1 MDGKFKNV
9 LRLLMTTL
17 ETAKTCYGEMI
28 AERKMYEESEADN
41 GLLEVPDKNVY
52 IIAPTD
58 EDIDK
63 MKDYINEL
71 MEAIAMLGNDK
82 YIAKVEDNTIDIHNL
97 YDIIQKDTGLTQ
109 HEIFE
114 AIYNE
119 DGNGS
124 RTWVD
129 KVNCEEIIEKGWANK
144 SMKKVYQWLYDRM
157 NAGELPKEFYIHV
170 WW

>member
-1 MDGKFKNV
+1 MNSKFKNV
-9 LRLLMTTL
+9 IRLLESHL
-17 ETAKTCYGEMI
+17 EKAKVEYATMLGE
-28 AERKMYEESEADN
+28 RQMYEGSEFSELMLTAVAIPSVE
-41 GLLEVPDKNVY
+41 EVDTMKNYVY
-52 IIAPTD
+52 
-58 EDIDK
+58 
-63 MKDYINEL
+63 EL
-71 MEAIAMLGNDK
+71 MEAIAMLGNGE
-82 YIAKVEDNTIDIHNL
+82 YIAKVKDNTIDINNL

-129 KVNCEEIIEKGWANK
+129 KVNCEEIIEKGWADK
-144 SMKKVYQWLYDRM
+144 SMKKVYQWLYGRM